1 MVATAKATTRRP
13 PARKAAG
20 TRAKTPAAPPRVELP
35 HPPEPIGETF
45 GRGPGGRRA
54 AAISDTEAD
63 LVMLPGGFSFE
74 PIDFDD
80 DAEAPEPIRRPLFRY
95 GGEWHTVLVN
105 PPATIGLRQLS
116 DFGRGGGGMGADIVA
131 TAKMMVAMIGEDG
144 YEALLSVKTLDLTR
158 YAKLTAIV
166 QRIAMGAIE
175 PPKDAESE

>member
-1 MVATAKATTRRP
+1 MTAIAKA
-13 PARKAAG
+13 PARRAPAKRATGARTRTPKIPNAVPSAG
-20 TRAKTPAAPPRVELP
+20 EIL
-35 HPPEPIGETF
+35 G
-45 GRGPGGRRA
+45 GGPGAGNA
-54 AAISDTEAD
+54 DPDTEAD

-116 DFGRGGGGMGADIVA
+116 DFGRGGGGRGADIVA

-144 YEALLSVKTLDLTR
+144 YEALLSVKTLDVTR

-175 PPKDAESE
+175 SPKDAESE